1 MALREPPTSPSRSGS
16 AAADPDSTM
25 DIRTL
30 MGTMP
35 IGLSVSQ
42 TKSGSESGGTRMN
55 SNSPAPKNFNN
66 DALSRL
72 PQAQVR
78 EMREAFQILDRDS
91 DGQVNR
97 DDVVDMLGSL
107 GLDTSGPSLTPFFPP
122 SRPSTLALP
131 TYLST
136 LSNLLAPLSA
146 PSELLAAFSA
156 FDDDDSGQIDVSE
169 LRDALLHTSPETGE
183 KAMTDRE
190 VDAVVDGWVGR
201 RAFGKGLTAGG
212 IKGKGEVFRYRDWV
226 GNLGSAGD
234 QGQDGQGG

>member
-1 MALREPPTSPSRSGS
+1 
-16 AAADPDSTM
+16 
-25 DIRTL
+25 

-35 IGLSVSQ
+35 TEISTSQ
-42 TKSGSESGGTRMN
+42 TRSGGGSSGTRMN
-55 SNSPAPKNFNN
+55 VDSPTPKNFNS

-91 DGQVNR
+91 DGHVNR

-107 GLDTSGPSLTPFFPP
+107 GLETSGPSLTPFFPP

-146 PSELLAAFSA
+146 PSELLAAFAA

-169 LRDALLHTSPETGE
+169 LRDALLHTSPEAGE
-183 KAMTDRE
+183 KAMSDRE
-190 VDAVVDGWVGR
+190 VDAIVDGWVGR

-234 QGQDGQGG
+234 HEQDGQGG

>member
-1 MALREPPTSPSRSGS
+1 MAPREPPASPSRSGS
-16 AAADPDSTM
+16 AAGDLDSTM
-25 DIRTL
+25 DVRTL
-30 MGTMP
+30 IGTMP
-35 IGLSVSQ
+35 TDTSTLQS
-42 TKSGSESGGTRMN
+42 KNRSGGSTTPMN
-55 SNSPAPKNFNN
+55 SNSPLPKTFNN

-97 DDVVDMLGSL
+97 EDVVDMLGSL
-107 GLDTSGPSLTPFFPP
+107 GLDTSGPSLAPFFPP

-136 LSNLLAPLSA
+136 ISNLLAPLSA
-146 PSELLAAFSA
+146 PSELLAAFAA
-156 FDDDDSGQIDVSE
+156 FDDDDSGQIDISE
-169 LRDALLHTSPETGE
+169 LRDALLHTSPEIGE
-183 KAMTDRE
+183 KAMNDRE

-234 QGQDGQGG
+234 QGQDV